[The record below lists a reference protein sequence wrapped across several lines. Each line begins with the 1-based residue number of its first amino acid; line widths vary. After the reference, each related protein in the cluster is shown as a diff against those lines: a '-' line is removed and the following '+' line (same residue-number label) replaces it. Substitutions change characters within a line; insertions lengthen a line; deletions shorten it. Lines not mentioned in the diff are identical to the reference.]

1 MKRSGL
7 LHPALIQAIA
17 AAGHGDVI
25 VIGDSGLRVPPNCR
39 RIDLGVTCG
48 VPGVVDVL
56 RAVVGE
62 LSIESAVI
70 ASEFRDWNP
79 DIHEQVLDEL
89 PVVPSETPHLDLIV
103 DLAEREAVYV
113 MTGECSAY
121 TNVALICGVSFSEA
135 AQARYEVF
143 DRQRSW
149 STKSS
154 DSFII

>member
-25 VIGDSGLRVPPNCR
+25 VIGDSGLRVPRNCR

-48 VPGVVDVL
+48 VPGIVDVL

-62 LSIESAVI
+62 LAIESAVI

-79 DIHEQVLDEL
+79 EIREHVLAEL
-89 PVVPSETPHLDLIV
+89 PVEPTETPHRELIV
-103 DLAEREAVYV
+103 ELAERQAIYV

-135 AQARYEVF
+135 AQARY
-143 DRQRSW
+143 DDLHR
-149 STKSS
+149 
-154 DSFII
+154 